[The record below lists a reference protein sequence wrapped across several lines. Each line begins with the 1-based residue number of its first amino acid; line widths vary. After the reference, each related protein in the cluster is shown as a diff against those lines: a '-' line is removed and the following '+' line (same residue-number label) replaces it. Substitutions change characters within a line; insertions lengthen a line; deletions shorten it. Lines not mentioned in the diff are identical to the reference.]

1 MYYSYIGIYMLG
13 LSAVHTVLGL
23 GWAQPA
29 AADVCAAAAA
39 AAAGKWQ
46 PRQKR

>member
-1 MYYSYIGIYMLG
+1 MLG

-39 AAAGKWQ
+39 AAAAAAGKWQ

>member
-1 MYYSYIGIYMLG
+1 MLG

-39 AAAGKWQ
+39 AGKWQ